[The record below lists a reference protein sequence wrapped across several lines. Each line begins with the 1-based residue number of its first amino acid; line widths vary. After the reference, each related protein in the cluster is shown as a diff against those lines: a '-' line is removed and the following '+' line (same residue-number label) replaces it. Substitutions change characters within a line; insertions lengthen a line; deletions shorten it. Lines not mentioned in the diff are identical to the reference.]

1 MNKSPS
7 QRRGTRYNIQ
17 PRDLQVSW
25 ANLRKSQ
32 PSHITMLQLAFEQK
46 IDVLCVQE
54 PWTQTPT
61 RTQNHPGY
69 DCYAPIDSWEQSN
82 EDEYYSIRPRVLT
95 YIRKGAR
102 LRVQQRRP
110 TPSRDM
116 LWIDVNERAILNVYR
131 EPHTPEIID
140 YVTHLLPPRNCLI
153 GGDFNAWH
161 SMFEPGVTDTNR
173 GGELAAWSSTSGM
186 DYIGNP
192 GEATHDAGH
201 VLDLSFSNI
210 PFAKTSVRPDI
221 YCVSDHVI

>member
-1 MNKSPS
+1 
-7 QRRGTRYNIQ
+7 
-17 PRDLQVSW
+17 
-25 ANLRKSQ
+25 
-32 PSHITMLQLAFEQK
+32 MLQTAYEQD

-54 PWTQTPT
+54 PWTQAPT

-69 DCYAPIDSWEQSN
+69 DCYAPVDNWEQDN
-82 EDEYYSIRPRVLT
+82 EEEYNAIRPRVLT
-95 YIRKGAR
+95 YIRKGPG

-110 TPSRDM
+110 VPSRDM

-131 EPHTPEIID
+131 EPHTSEMID
-140 YVTHLLPPRNCLI
+140 YVAHLAPPSSCLV

-161 SMFEPGVTDTNR
+161 DMFEPGVADTNK
-173 GGELAAWSSTSGM
+173 GGELAAWSSASGM

-210 PFAKTSVRPDI
+210 PFATTSIRTDI
-221 YCVSDHVI
+221 HCASDHEV